1 MGDESLLYV
10 ATGACL
16 ALSVS
21 CLWSR
26 DWTTGLGLLIVA
38 LLLTVIRW
46 RESRRENQ
54 EPPLTGPTILVVED
68 NPVLLPVIAEDVASL
83 PAVVYRAQSLA
94 EARGILRSKALD
106 AAVIDLGL
114 PDGSGLDLIREL
126 RRGSFR
132 QLTDPEL
139 PILILSGVA
148 NLRPHEVLA
157 VSGADGFLP
166 KPFPVSAAQEWVR
179 KSLASR
185 RSSRPSYV
193 N

>member
-1 MGDESLLYV
+1 MGDESLLHLAV
-10 ATGACL
+10 GACL
-16 ALSVS
+16 TLALS
-21 CLWSR
+21 CLVR
-26 DWTTGLGLLIVA
+26 ADWVTAGALLGVA
-38 LLLTVIRW
+38 LLLALIRW
-46 RESRRENQ
+46 RSMEVRDASSKLE
-54 EPPLTGPTILVVED
+54 GPTILVVED
-68 NPVLLPVIAEDVASL
+68 NPVLLPVIAEDVAAL

-94 EARGILRSKALD
+94 EARWVLRSRPMD

-126 RRGSFR
+126 RRGSFSP
-132 QLTDPEL
+132 QADPGL

-166 KPFPVSAAQEWVR
+166 KPFPVSAAQSWVR
-179 KSLASR
+179 TALASR
-185 RSSRPSYV
+185 PSRPSRT